1 MFSVAVLWCGS
12 GGFRARLR
20 RAPVTGLRESEVP
33 LHDEEGVVD
42 LGQHRCQPARPPG
55 QLRRELI
62 PGMIAV
68 DRVLRRVD
76 PLRVRE
82 QRMHLGGELALGPDL
97 ASVQRDPAK

>member
-1 MFSVAVLWCGS
+1 M
-12 GGFRARLR
+12 
-20 RAPVTGLRESEVP
+20 
-33 LHDEEGVVD
+33 VD

-82 QRMHLGGELALGPDL
+82 QRLHLGGELALGPDHPVVAHRPMPARRRPDL
-97 ASVQRDPAK
+97 ASVQRDPAQ